1 MALVG
6 VEVAVVQLVANGAAL
21 EGWFAAACKRT
32 LPAFNNVLRIT
43 FILQSSGKA
52 KGMSYLWP
60 VIF

>member
-43 FILQSSGKA
+43 FILQSSGKV
-52 KGMSYLWP
+52 KGMA
-60 VIF
+60 

>member
-6 VEVAVVQLVANGAAL
+6 VGVAVVQLVANGAAL
-21 EGWFAAACKRT
+21 EGWFAAACKRSFP
-32 LPAFNNVLRIT
+32 LFNNVFRIT

-52 KGMSYLWP
+52 KGVSYLWP